1 MGWQMVIG
9 GSGAVICVMLAFAS
23 PTFAA
28 DTACGDGASCSAPLD
43 DSSVG
48 NNQSGDAG
56 ADREPPD
63 DKKKG

>member
-1 MGWQMVIG
+1 MGWQTVIG

-28 DTACGDGASCSAPLD
+28 DSACGDDVSCGAPVD

-48 NNQSGDAG
+48 DNQSGDAG
-56 ADREPPD
+56 AEREPPE
-63 DKKKG
+63 DKNKG